1 MNGFKK
7 KKKMIPHVAWKPE
20 YLYAVLVHVLF
31 NKPIKLALMLFNMI
45 FDLRTRTPGI
55 IYKALPGVPS
65 G

>member
-1 MNGFKK
+1 
-7 KKKMIPHVAWKPE
+7 MIPHVAWKPE

-45 FDLRTRTPGI
+45 IDLRTRTPGI